1 MRVATDTVAA
11 HKYMHAIEMCVSICA
26 NISVGSNV
34 GEGRNVRRSGG
45 KAAVVMVYVSH
56 FEVIGHKIRLCAVE
70 SKVFCE
76 RLP

>member
-11 HKYMHAIEMCVSICA
+11 HKYMHAIEMCVSKCA
-26 NISVGSNV
+26 NISVGSGV
-34 GEGRNVRRSGG
+34 GEGRNVRRSG

-56 FEVIGHKIRLCAVE
+56 FEVIGHKIRLSAVE